1 MKEFDLE
8 AGEHVLVETRKHWL
22 LFVLE
27 LLPYALLA
35 LLPFVALKMVGLVP
49 QELIQ
54 GDTAQW
60 TNPMLQAGTALW
72 LLLVWTAAWGAFTR
86 YFLNVWVVTNL
97 RIVEMH
103 QRGFFN
109 REVSSVLLNR
119 VQDVTTEVV
128 GLLPSLLSIGNIK
141 VQSAGADV
149 EFHMRGIPR
158 PEGTRDLIM
167 NHVAKDSKSNG
178 L

>member
-8 AGEHVLVETRKHWL
+8 PGEQVLIETRKHWF
-22 LFVLE
+22 LFILE
-27 LLPYALLA
+27 LLPYAFLA
-35 LLPFVALKMVGLVP
+35 LLPFVLVKMIGLIP
-49 QELIQ
+49 QEMMRESAS
-54 GDTAQW
+54 GW
-60 TNPMLQAGTALW
+60 ENPMLQAGAALW

-86 YFLNVWVVTNL
+86 YFLNVWVVTNM
-97 RIVEMH
+97 RIVEIH

-109 REVSSVLLNR
+109 REVSSVLLSR

-128 GLLPSLLSIGNIK
+128 GLLPSLLSIGDIK

-158 PEGTRDLIM
+158 PEDTRDLIM
-167 NHVAKDSKSNG
+167 NNVAKHSKPSG

>member
-8 AGEHVLVETRKHWL
+8 AGEHVLIETRKHWL
-22 LFVLE
+22 LFVVE

-35 LLPFVALKMVGLVP
+35 LLPFVLIRIISLVP
-49 QELIQ
+49 QELVQ
-54 GDTAQW
+54 GNLAGWD
-60 TNPMLQAGTALW
+60 NPMLQAGIALW

-97 RIVEMH
+97 RIVEIH

-128 GLLPSLLSIGNIK
+128 GLLSSVLSIGDIK

-158 PEGTRDLIM
+158 PEDTRDLIM
-167 NHVAKDSKSNG
+167 NHVAKDSKTNG